1 MRLGCFAGKS
11 LMEFTHHGCGQKVI
25 LATTTNHIIAR
36 WNIDEIVLWH
46 WILQRRRDL
55 LKN

>member
-1 MRLGCFAGKS
+1 MDCLPHFESKVDCLS
-11 LMEFTHHGCGQKVI
+11 ICGQKAI
-25 LATTTNHIIAR
+25 LTTTTNHIIAR
-36 WNIDEIVLWH
+36 WNIDEIVLQH